1 MNYSKVT
8 QKTCNNTGITQ
19 DVQIFKIIPPFWK
32 EDVSSHKSLSDA
44 YKVCVQEILAQFP
57 DAMAEKI
64 TISRT
69 FAETKCLPKPT
80 LLNQLLRLNQ
90 LNLSLQSSLMEFQN
104 GKNNLSLGLYTEQK
118 SAAQLLSTKS

>member
-1 MNYSKVT
+1 MNYSKAT

-19 DVQIFKIIPPFWK
+19 VVQIFKIIPPFRK
-32 EDVSSHKSLSDA
+32 EDVSSHESLSNA

-69 FAETKCLPKPT
+69 FTETKKKVLH
-80 LLNQLLRLNQ
+80 
-90 LNLSLQSSLMEFQN
+90 SLTIIAPPESTQFVTSIKADRIPIM
-104 GKNNLSLGLYTEQK
+104 GKTIFPLG
-118 SAAQLLSTKS
+118 